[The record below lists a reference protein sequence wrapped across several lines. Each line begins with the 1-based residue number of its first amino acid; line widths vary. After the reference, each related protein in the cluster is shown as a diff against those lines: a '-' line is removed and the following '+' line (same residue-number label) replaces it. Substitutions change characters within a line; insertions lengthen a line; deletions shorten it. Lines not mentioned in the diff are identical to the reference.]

1 MKGFDARK
9 DSMDAQGNPGG
20 GGGGGGYEDA
30 VRYNHTQ
37 QLNDTQKAKARQ
49 NIGGARSE
57 GEEPDLAAG
66 DIIPKSSELNV
77 VIGHFSIQTTGGD
90 NDLKTGASLFKS
102 IRGYLDENFNPFIA
116 DNFVST
122 GMNLVDPTAHVT
134 ISSNYAY
141 IFPVRKGAW
150 GSYGTTQEN
159 NGYVINSDTAPNAV
173 YFKATKPTGSSHGE
187 ACPTHVEN
195 GKTYYLP
202 PTDGWLCIAMPN
214 KTSVPAC
221 HVAWSNSKD
230 NEAGTFGNTVKA
242 IAAAIQWIH
251 TWGMAN
257 LIGPDY
263 SVFDE
268 VDVIGQKCYRYTDR
282 LSLAGLTWTM
292 TTETS
297 GEGEGETTHYIFKA
311 NVSTMKADGL
321 WRANYDGI
329 ELSGNTITI
338 RSTSI
343 TSVADLQS
351 DLGDDMFYFELATV
365 ATATFASLGL
375 VLSAESISNDY
386 GLSYFM
392 YEGELVAVPAYV
404 TEAFGQSGKDPL
416 YNAVAYQKLLA
427 EAMATVMNAVDE
439 RLKSLEQKKDVVCDN
454 LIVNRKAG
462 IVGWREVDA
471 APASAN
477 AAGAPGDYF
486 VAAEYI
492 YICVADNTWKRAA
505 LSTF

>member
-1 MKGFDARK
+1 MDGFNTRLKGIDAG
-9 DSMDAQGNPGG
+9 MGG
-20 GGGGGGYEDA
+20 GGGDTPQDSKSVKYIAQALTDA
-30 VRYNHTQ
+30 
-37 QLNDTQKAKARQ
+37 QKAQARE

-57 GEEPDLAAG
+57 GEEPNLTAG
-66 DIIPKSSELNV
+66 NIIPKSSELNV
-77 VIGHFSIQTTGGD
+77 VIGHFSTQTTGGD
-90 NDLKTGASLFKS
+90 NDLKTGPSLFEDF
-102 IRGYLDENFNPFIA
+102 RGHLDENFNPFIA
-116 DNFVST
+116 DSFVST
-122 GMNLVDPTAHVT
+122 GMNLVDPAAHVT

-251 TWGMAN
+251 PWGMAN

-282 LSLAGLTWTM
+282 LSLASLTWTM

-329 ELSGNTITI
+329 ELSGNTLTI

-343 TSVADLQS
+343 TSVADLQT
-351 DLGDDMFYFELATV
+351 DLGSSFIYIELATP
-365 ATATFASLGL
+365 ASATFASISLDL
-375 VLSAESISNDY
+375 TADNVSNDY
-386 GLSYFM
+386 GLTYFL
-392 YEGELVAVPAYV
+392 YNGDLVSVPAYV

-427 EAMATVMNAVDE
+427 EVVATVMNSVDE

-454 LIVNRKAG
+454 LIVNRRAG

-471 APASAN
+471 APASAT
-477 AAGAPGDYF
+477 AEGTQGDYF
-486 VAAEYI
+486 IATDYI
-492 YICVADNTWKRAA
+492 YICVAANTWKRAA